1 MRSRSLN
8 WNVFRQVLYFSHR
21 AASQLVKAGASVRL
35 KTKRAGWEGVG
46 SHLSWLMADN
56 LLVAM
61 TSSSSHH
68 TKVYYT
74 VEMGMLRSS
83 HRRERGC

>member
-35 KTKRAGWEGVG
+35 KTKRAGLEGG
-46 SHLSWLMADN
+46 RFPSIMTDN

-83 HRRERGC
+83 HR